1 MLLDYA
7 DKKYMVELGYK
18 TGEDN
23 SLDAENV
30 Y

>member
-1 MLLDYA
+1 MLLDCE
-7 DKKYMVELGYK
+7 DKKYMVDLGYK
-18 TGEDN
+18 TGEQN